1 MRHVGT
7 RIGLLA
13 VLALLTIPILL
24 VRPAAEGGGG
34 SKPIPG
40 GPGQIVFQTRVFTSG
55 PTLFPI
61 NVMKPDGSG
70 VTALTT
76 PNKGGYVSC
85 SPVFADGT
93 LKIGWTDLDLT
104 TGKRCVAVA
113 NFMSGSSIGPISYIA
128 VPVDDLPSDGS
139 IESMDWGL
147 LTTLPDGT
155 QTVPICFTVGGTWNG
170 VYETFIRVVSLSYAD
185 QVFQVGGSTDIDP
198 GVGYNDF
205 NGRFSPDGRWL
216 ALDRNDFLG
225 GTAHYA
231 LWLID
236 LTTWAQRV
244 LIDGPGSLD
253 RSAAWSPDGTRLAFA
268 SDRDKGQDIYMA
280 ALNPDLSVGQI
291 TRLTSSRNNSKGW
304 PTWSPDGAQIAYM
317 YSSSPSSLKVGKILL
332 GSSTEY
338 ALADGGW
345 PAWSP

>member
-1 MRHVGT
+1 
-7 RIGLLA
+7 
-13 VLALLTIPILL
+13 
-24 VRPAAEGGGG
+24 
-34 SKPIPG
+34 
-40 GPGQIVFQTRVFTSG
+40 
-55 PTLFPI
+55 
-61 NVMKPDGSG
+61 
-70 VTALTT
+70 
-76 PNKGGYVSC
+76 
-85 SPVFADGT
+85 VFADGT

-128 VPVDDLPSDGS
+128 VPVDDLPSDGG

-244 LIDGPGSLD
+244 LIDGTGSLD
-253 RSAAWSPDGTRLAFA
+253 RSAAWSPDGSRLAFA